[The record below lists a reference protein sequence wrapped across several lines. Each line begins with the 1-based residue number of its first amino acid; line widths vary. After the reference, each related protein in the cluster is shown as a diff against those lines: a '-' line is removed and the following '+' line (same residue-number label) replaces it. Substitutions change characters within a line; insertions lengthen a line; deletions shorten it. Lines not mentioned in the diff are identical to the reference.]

1 MAEALVPSDLTD
13 LESAYRK
20 CPTDINIQ
28 QKILSLLRL
37 NRMRRPDLVMKIGP
51 YLLKKARGRMPSN
64 TVWDIREQVGQNY
77 FVAICFPFSNCCD
90 TLSKTEHDV

>member
-20 CPTDINIQ
+20 SPTDINIQ
-28 QKILSLLRL
+28 QKILALLRL

-51 YLLKKARGRMPSN
+51 YLLKKARGRMPNN
-64 TVWDIREQVGQNY
+64 TVWDIREQVRKAL
-77 FVAICFPFSNCCD
+77 FVSDCVEFLIN
-90 TLSKTEHDV
+90 